1 LKGEPSKGD
10 RVSDEHWTESE
21 FFEQLARAIR
31 ETRAFL
37 PRGLMDRALVEL
49 EDVEARLR
57 NQELLDETYLN
68 SLAFHIIAIREVETA
83 DGERDEYI
91 DLLCDISTYLKAGW
105 FLIIEDGVPVL
116 RSKFS
121 EN

>member
-1 LKGEPSKGD
+1 MSGKP
-10 RVSDEHWTESE
+10 WTESE
-21 FFEQLARAIR
+21 FFEHLARAIR

-57 NQELLDETYLN
+57 NQEVLDEKYLS

-91 DLLCDISTYLKAGW
+91 DLLCDLSTYIKAGW
-105 FLIIEDGVPVL
+105 FLTYEEGVIVL
-116 RSKFS
+116 RSCLS
-121 EN
+121 ES